1 MQGSIAR
8 ERKHRA
14 PASAGTAAAELT
26 TSMER
31 PLAWSA
37 AVAFVLALQTA
48 LIIGHRPWFDEWQA
62 LQIALQSPTLGDL
75 LANLRYEGHPPL
87 WYLILRSAALIV
99 PTYWV
104 LPVVALAI
112 ALPTQW
118 LILQRAPFPR
128 WQRLAIAVGALVL
141 FEYLTISRSL
151 TLGVACMMFA
161 VALKGSRW
169 QWLPI
174 ALLPQCDF
182 QFGVMSL
189 ALIALAARDRS
200 LWLPGLAGWVVSGAL
215 AAWSVIPAPDMVGAI
230 PLRDFTL
237 TTVTFVNRLGL
248 LLVPWQ
254 TYENAPE
261 WNGWLPFRLGA
272 IAGPL
277 FLVFVWL
284 QVRGKLWQAVIMFGF
299 IALNYVFSLVV
310 YPLSVRHLGLIAVLL
325 LCLKWREHDCEV
337 PPDSIFGAWLAIGAA
352 CGLGVAALNLVKP
365 FDTSHVAIAYMRQHG
380 LLDKRWMVFPENR
393 GQAISALSGLE
404 FQREGTRCTQS
415 FIRWNRATKIKTTG
429 ELAHYL
435 RQVSHEGRFYLLTDF
450 RLEGFPPDLVR
461 QVAIIPPGYN
471 GYAYVLSVVAPD
483 QPDSTV
489 RLPRCAPARRDLVRR
504 TIWER

>member
-1 MQGSIAR
+1 MAQGLAQR
-8 ERKHRA
+8 NTQ
-14 PASAGTAAAELT
+14 PATPEAGGIRRRIEQRLAEG
-26 TSMER
+26 R
-31 PLAWSA
+31 IWG
-37 AVAFVLALQTA
+37 VACTIVFVLQVA
-48 LIIGHRPWFDEWQA
+48 LIIAHRPWFDEWQA
-62 LQIALQSPTLGDL
+62 LQIALQSPTLADV

-87 WYLILRSAALIV
+87 WYLILRGAALVV

-118 LILQRAPFPR
+118 LILRRAPFPR
-128 WQRLAIAVGALVL
+128 WQRLAIAIGAFVM

-151 TLGVACMMFA
+151 TLGVACIFFA
-161 VALKGSRW
+161 TALKGSRW
-169 QWLPI
+169 QWLSI

-182 QFGVMSL
+182 QFGVISL
-189 ALIALAARDRS
+189 VFIALAARDRV
-200 LWLPGLAGWVVSGAL
+200 LWLPGLAGWAVSGTL
-215 AAWSVIPAPDMVGAI
+215 AAWSVIPAHDMVGAI
-230 PLRDFTL
+230 PLRDLTL

-272 IAGPL
+272 FAGPL

-284 QVRGKLWQAVIMFGF
+284 QVRGKLWQAAIMFGF
-299 IALNYVFSLVV
+299 IALNYAFSLAV

-325 LCLKWREHDCEV
+325 ICLKWHEHDLEV
-337 PPDSIFGAWLAIGAA
+337 PPDRIFGAWLAVGAM
-352 CGLGVAALNLVKP
+352 CGLGVAALNFTRP
-365 FDTSHVAIAYMRQHG
+365 FDTSHVAVAYMREHG
-380 LLDKRWMVFPENR
+380 LLEKRWMVFPENR

-404 FQREGTRCTQS
+404 FQREGTRCMQS
-415 FIRWNRATKIKTTG
+415 FVRWNRATKIKTTG
-429 ELAHYL
+429 QLARYL
-435 RQVSHEGRFYLLTDF
+435 KDVSNEGRFYLLTDF

-471 GYAYVLSVVAPD
+471 GYAYVLSVVAPNK
-483 QPDSTV
+483 PDSTI
-489 RLPRCAPARRDLVRR
+489 RFPRCAPVRRDLVQP
-504 TIWER
+504 TIWQR